1 MQPDSPIQTRKS
13 KIKNC
18 EASRWH
24 KIYNQ
29 QLANAQ
35 LINRHVAAVRLQH
48 GTPLAR
54 RGLSELGYALGFA
67 GLTDAAPHSPL
78 ARIQAGELAE
88 ARHEERLNG
97 KKKPEPEEISH
108 ARRLILLKLA
118 DRFLC
123 GS

>member
-1 MQPDSPIQTRKS
+1 MNPPKPKVTRSPS
-13 KIKNC
+13 A
-18 EASRWH
+18 ASRWH

-29 QLANAQ
+29 QLANAE
-35 LINRHVAAVRLQH
+35 LINRHVKALRLQH
-48 GTPLAR
+48 GTPLTR
-54 RGLSELGYALGFA
+54 RGLSELGYALGLSGFS
-67 GLTDAAPHSPL
+67 DAAPHTPF

-97 KKKPEPEEISH
+97 KKKSEPEEISY
-108 ARRLILLKLA
+108 ARRLVLLKLA